1 MTQAL
6 NVYTEYDSKYDI
18 MYLIVGDPA
27 VSDAEYISK
36 GVYIRRDMV
45 TERISGVIIEDY
57 SKKNRE
63 CLSQILPMGLGDYLP
78 TEANEA

>member
-6 NVYTEYDSKYDI
+6 NVCAEYDSKYDI

-27 VSDAEYISK
+27 VSDAENIAK
-36 GVYIRRDMV
+36 GVYVRRDMV

-57 SKKNRE
+57 SKKNKE
-63 CLSQILPMGLGDYLP
+63 CLSAILPMRLGDYLP
-78 TEANEA
+78 NSIR

>member
-6 NVYTEYDSKYDI
+6 NVCAEYDSKHDI
-18 MYLIVGDPA
+18 MYLIVGEPA
-27 VSDAEYISK
+27 VSDAESIAK
-36 GVYIRRDMV
+36 GVYIRRDML

-63 CLSQILPMGLGDYLP
+63 CLSQILPMGLSDYLP
-78 TEANEA
+78 IEASEA